1 MFTIEASPLG
11 TSFWWGDVEYN
22 RASEDHEISSEKSRW
37 LLMLVLKAGFIH
49 QLLVANLKCTS
60 FLLDDVGYKK
70 CRPDRLPVQRNLAKG
85 KHCYG
90 HLNGN

>member
-1 MFTIEASPLG
+1 
-11 TSFWWGDVEYN
+11 
-22 RASEDHEISSEKSRW
+22 
-37 LLMLVLKAGFIH
+37 MLVLKAGFIH